1 MRREKYPLAKD
12 CRDIG
17 SVDFVIE
24 KMMTART
31 KLKLYRYRGIA

>member
-1 MRREKYPLAKD
+1 MHREKYPSTKD

-31 KLKLYRYRGIA
+31 KLKLCRCRGIA